1 MKTTLWVLLFLCTSA
16 LFAEVLFYDNF
27 NRTNGA
33 VGNSW
38 TNIGTATTAIENNAM
53 KIVSPNGTG
62 IRHDFTT
69 ITSGVFYIQYDWK
82 VVSTGWFADAF
93 PTGVITHLT
102 MDVDGNISYDLDGT
116 MITPI
121 VLQNIGLGAYATIRF
136 KIDLDADNFSIWI
149 NDIQVAEN
157 VDGNVISSFS
167 SFTFRGLGSS
177 SVQYIDN
184 FVVFNSVA
192 PSGLTASSNVN
203 EITINWT
210 PSLYPEAVSYK
221 IYRDIESQPTASIAT
236 VSGTQSQFID
246 YNAVPSTDYFYRI
259 KAVNAGYVESEYSE
273 EVSVHLQPAVS
284 VTPEE
289 ITLFVGTDLTDT
301 TSFDIIN
308 NGNYTL
314 NYSLQGNIIEPG
326 LSRSVYFN
334 GVNDHKRVEL
344 GDFGNQQVFTI
355 AMWIKPGAT
364 QNRYADIL
372 DCNHGGEYNWT
383 IQRESNGPEWGWGY
397 TGNTFLLTPN
407 EWQHLAVTADN
418 GLLRIYVNG
427 NLVSE
432 VTRPLFNYD
441 YIPEQILYLGSMV
454 YLSSRCFNGLIDDV
468 HISTV
473 VRYNGNFNPYLI
485 VPPDS
490 NTYGY
495 WTFNEESGSV
505 CYDISDAHNNAQ
517 IVGNVLRS
525 SDVPFTNTHTITLSH
540 TSGALIINQQQEIQ
554 VTINITQQ
562 QEGTLVDT
570 LYVYSDDPANPIIP
584 IIVTIHIDLTP
595 PLAVNG
601 LATDPNT
608 TDANH
613 IGITWTQNALAD
625 SVVSYKIFRRGRDEA
640 TWRQVGTVPDT
651 QLWFI
656 DNQFTGLDSTYVYY
670 RVRAVDWVGNI
681 GPEGT
686 DLMAALERFLAPEN
700 VQIENINDRDIH
712 LTWNPVTHTISGLP
726 GTPTCYVIYKSQ
738 YPYPT
743 SDFDFLAISQ
753 GEEYTHQWA
762 LYFQPLNRLFYI
774 VTAYGGNMSRVNEL
788 LATKR
793 EWKYGELES
802 KLISRETVEITK

>member
-1 MKTTLWVLLFLCTSA
+1 MKTILWVMLFLCTSV

-27 NRTNGA
+27 NRADGA

-53 KIVSPNGTG
+53 KITSPNGAG
-62 IRHDFTT
+62 IRRDFIS

-82 VVSTGWFADAF
+82 VASTGWFADAF

-116 MITPI
+116 MITPV

-136 KIDLDADNFSIWI
+136 MIDLDADYFSVWI
-149 NDIQVAEN
+149 NDILVADH
-157 VDGNVISSFS
+157 VGGNVVSSFG

-184 FVVFNSVA
+184 FAVFNAVA
-192 PSGLTASSNVN
+192 PIGLTANSNVN
-203 EITINWT
+203 EITLNWT
-210 PSLYPEAVSYK
+210 PSLYPEAVSYM
-221 IYRDIESQPTASIAT
+221 IYRGTESQPTELIAT
-236 VSGTQSQFID
+236 VSGAQSQFVD
-246 YNAVPSTDYFYRI
+246 NNAAPTTNYYYRI
-259 KAVNAGYVESEYSE
+259 KAVNAGYVVTEYSE
-273 EVSVHLQPAVS
+273 EVSAHLQPAVAVS
-284 VTPEE
+284 PEE
-289 ITLFVGTDLTDT
+289 ITLYVGTDLTDT

-364 QNRYADIL
+364 QNQYADIL
-372 DCNHGGEYNWT
+372 DCNHGGEYNWVF
-383 IQRESNGPEWGWGY
+383 QRELNGTEWGWGY
-397 TGNTFLLTPN
+397 TGNTFTLTPN
-407 EWQHLAVTADN
+407 IWQHLAVTADN
-418 GLLRIYVNG
+418 GLLRTYVNG
-427 NLVSE
+427 ILVRE

-454 YLSSRCFNGLIDDV
+454 YLSSRCFNGWIDDL
-468 HISTV
+468 HISTS
-473 VRYNGNFNPYLI
+473 VRYTGNFNPYLF

-517 IVGNVLRS
+517 IVGNVQRS
-525 SDVPFTNTHTITLSH
+525 ADVPYTSTHTLTLSQ
-540 TSGALIINQQQEIQ
+540 TSGSLNANQLQEIQ
-554 VTINITQQ
+554 VTVDITQQ

-570 LYVYSDDPANPIIP
+570 LYVHSDDPVNSVIP

-595 PLAVNG
+595 PLAVSG
-601 LATDPNT
+601 LAVDSNT
-608 TDANH
+608 TDANQ
-613 IGITWTQNALAD
+613 IGIIWTQNDVSD
-625 SVVSYKIFRRGRDEA
+625 SVVSYKIFRRGRDESV
-640 TWRQVGTVPDT
+640 WRLLGTVPYT

-670 RVRAVDWVGNI
+670 RVRAFDWVGNI

-686 DLMAALERFLAPEN
+686 ELMATLERFLAPSN
-700 VQIENINDRDIH
+700 VQIANVNNRDIH
-712 LTWNPVTHTISGLP
+712 LTWAPVTQTISGLP

-738 YPYPT
+738 YPSPI
-743 SDFDFLAISQ
+743 SDFDFLGVSFA
-753 GEEYTHQWA
+753 EEYTHQWA

-774 VTAYGGNMSRVNEL
+774 VTAYGGNMSRINEL
-788 LATKR
+788 VSRKQG
-793 EWKYGELES
+793 WKYGELEALLNS
-802 KLISRETVEITK
+802 QASSTIK